1 MKAIT
6 TIFES
11 MLGKDDSLVW
21 TPADGPTKAFA
32 DAGWEWR
39 QVDAQRGWEWR
50 A

>member
-11 MLGKDDSLVW
+11 ILGQDDTLVW
-21 TPADGPTKAFA
+21 TPADGPTKAMP

-39 QVDAQRGWEWR
+39 GVEAGWEWR
-50 A
+50 G